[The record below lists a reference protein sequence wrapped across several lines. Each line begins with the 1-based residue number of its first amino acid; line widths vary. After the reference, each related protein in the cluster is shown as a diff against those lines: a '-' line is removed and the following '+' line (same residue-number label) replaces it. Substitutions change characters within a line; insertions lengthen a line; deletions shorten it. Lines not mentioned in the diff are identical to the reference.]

1 MEQRRGGPLLS
12 GSLWLLAQIYPDL
25 LPRLAD
31 HSYFNPI
38 AWQFIFCIV
47 MFVGTWYN
55 SRQNLTGN
63 FPQTR
68 LGAIGLPVVGAGLLY
83 KLSRAL
89 AQNHLLNLG
98 TSPCLTQR
106 FRR

>member
-1 MEQRRGGPLLS
+1 MFILIAAWSSAAAALCMS

-55 SRQNLTGN
+55 SDKISLETFRK
-63 FPQTR
+63 R
-68 LGAIGLPVVGAGLLY
+68 AWVLLACPSWEPDFFTS
-83 KLSRAL
+83 SR
-89 AQNHLLNLG
+89 G
-98 TSPCLTQR
+98 PSRRTTS
-106 FRR
+106 